1 MIKPWFDLA
10 NIALPF
16 RQFALAAA
24 ILAASFVAGCSS
36 ETARLSSLDSDAV
49 ILAFGDSLTFG
60 TGAGYGHSYPAE
72 LARLT
77 GRKVINGGVP
87 GEISATGAKRLPAL
101 LERAHPDL
109 LILCH
114 GANDLLKKMDKQ
126 QMAGHLRVMIRL
138 AQQHGT
144 EVVLV
149 GVPAPRLAFMKTEPI
164 YDTIAQE
171 FNLPYQGTIIAELE
185 QEPSLKSDQ
194 IHFNAEGYKLMAE
207 AIYTVLQE
215 NKAL

>member
-10 NIALPF
+10 SIGLAC
-16 RQFALAAA
+16 RQFTLAAA
-24 ILAASFVAGCSS
+24 IFAAFFIAGCSS

-60 TGAGYGHSYPAE
+60 TGAGHGHSYPAE

-101 LERAHPDL
+101 LKRARPDL
-109 LILCH
+109 VILCH
-114 GANDLLKKMDKQ
+114 GANDLLRKMNKQ
-126 QMAGHLRVMIRL
+126 QMAENLRTMIRL

-194 IHFNAEGYKLMAE
+194 IHFNAEGYKRMAE
-207 AIYTVLQE
+207 AVYRVLRDDG
-215 NKAL
+215 AL